1 MMLFGTVSVSSASLD
16 LTPLGTEKATVNGQ
30 EVNVGEKVKLT
41 YYVSSDLKWQDFQGY
56 VTYDSTGLRLENF
69 ALPNTTT
76 NVMTNTSKE
85 GFLYYIGTSFSDLY
99 DFTSEKVFLT
109 ADFTVLSAGNYT
121 VENIWEVI
129 DDENYD
135 SIVDYDFYD
144 DSRLSCRFETSVI
157 SEETETTTTS
167 VIVTDQYTV
176 TFKNYDGTVIS
187 TQQYDAGEAVV
198 RPTETP
204 VKPADKQYTYTF
216 SGWDKEVAQTVN
228 ADATYTAVFTR
239 TLNKYS
245 VSVSTVNG
253 TVTGCPTEDVDY
265 STSVTLNAKANE
277 GYTFAGYYVGNT
289 RVSISS
295 TYTFTVTDNTEVVAK
310 FNQMPGSE
318 LKVQVVGGTGL
329 KVKLGAN
336 GVETTQSIFYDNK
349 DVKTGQYVTLTP
361 TGISGYDFL
370 YWIDDLGKIV
380 AYSEAYT
387 FMFTGKITLTAVYS
401 QASAGVVTFMSGYN
415 QINSSMCYGS
425 ADEITLPT
433 PYAKSGYTFKFWSI
447 DGTTACSASD
457 IYTASQ
463 SGNVT
468 VKAVYE
474 ADEVYYNLT
483 INGGT
488 IVSVDDSTAD
498 AGNTTGSYNRVNA
511 IKVKANEAEAGKKF
525 AYWTDQD
532 GKVLSYSTSCY
543 LYLNKDTTITAVYVD
558 ESETVEKTAIAEISA
573 ISYDDVNN
581 KMGVTATIDVPDD
594 CIIVS
599 GGLLATNDL
608 TVGSSPD
615 NFTYENALYK
625 KVVNKESS
633 KLTHYEYNWTKSLV
647 NFGDIWFLRAYV
659 TYKDAN
665 GNTYEVY
672 GDVVTNESLFS

>member
-1 MMLFGTVSVSSASLD
+1 
-16 LTPLGTEKATVNGQ
+16 
-30 EVNVGEKVKLT
+30 
-41 YYVSSDLKWQDFQGY
+41 
-56 VTYDSTGLRLENF
+56 
-69 ALPNTTT
+69 
-76 NVMTNTSKE
+76 
-85 GFLYYIGTSFSDLY
+85 
-99 DFTSEKVFLT
+99 
-109 ADFTVLSAGNYT
+109 
-121 VENIWEVI
+121 
-129 DDENYD
+129 
-135 SIVDYDFYD
+135 
-144 DSRLSCRFETSVI
+144 
-157 SEETETTTTS
+157 
-167 VIVTDQYTV
+167 
-176 TFKNYDGTVIS
+176 
-187 TQQYDAGEAVV
+187 
-198 RPTETP
+198 
-204 VKPADKQYTYTF
+204 
-216 SGWDKEVAQTVN
+216 
-228 ADATYTAVFTR
+228 
-239 TLNKYS
+239 
-245 VSVSTVNG
+245 
-253 TVTGCPTEDVDY
+253 
-265 STSVTLNAKANE
+265 
-277 GYTFAGYYVGNT
+277 
-289 RVSISS
+289 
-295 TYTFTVTDNTEVVAK
+295 
-310 FNQMPGSE
+310 
-318 LKVQVVGGTGL
+318 
-329 KVKLGAN
+329 
-336 GVETTQSIFYDNK
+336 
-349 DVKTGQYVTLTP
+349 
-361 TGISGYDFL
+361 
-370 YWIDDLGKIV
+370 
-380 AYSEAYT
+380 
-387 FMFTGKITLTAVYS
+387 MFTGKITLTAVYS

-474 ADEVYYNLT
+474 ADEVYYSLT